1 MSWSSPLGAQRLVQ
15 ILPDHAARDKS
26 SPVFFFYFHL
36 YSDGAPLL
44 YEFNVCRKREGIQ
57 RPYPAPLEMI
67 SILFQGYELYS
78 SLSKLLTYL
87 FHFFFISFFFVSLKK
102 RKGKKCKGKECLQEP
117 FRQVAELVI
126 CQQ

>member
-87 FHFFFISFFFVSLKK
+87 FHFFFISFFFCLPQETK
-102 RKGKKCKGKECLQEP
+102 RKKMQGKRVLAGT
-117 FRQVAELVI
+117 F
-126 CQQ
+126 

>member
-1 MSWSSPLGAQRLVQ
+1 LGAQRLVQ

-87 FHFFFISFFFVSLKK
+87 FHFFFISFFFCLPQETK
-102 RKGKKCKGKECLQEP
+102 RKKMQGKRVLAGT
-117 FRQVAELVI
+117 F
-126 CQQ
+126 